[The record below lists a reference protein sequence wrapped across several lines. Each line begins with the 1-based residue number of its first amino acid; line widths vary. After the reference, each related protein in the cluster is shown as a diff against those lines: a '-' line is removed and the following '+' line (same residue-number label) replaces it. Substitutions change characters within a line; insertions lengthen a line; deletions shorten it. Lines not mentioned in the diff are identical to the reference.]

1 MSKQTG
7 KSITEIK
14 SQLKQNKFNSIYFL
28 YGDDEFALNE
38 ALDLIEKSVQPII
51 TNDFDK
57 QSFYGSE
64 KSLAEVIDFAQ
75 SFPFASE
82 KKLAIVKEFEKMY
95 NKNES
100 KLFLYYLNSPADF
113 TILVLIYNDDLKK
126 LSSEEISLLARN
138 DWLYEGKELREKNLI
153 EWLISTAKMNDKNL
167 SSFDAQLMIEL
178 IGEDRSLIKT
188 QLDKIILFLG
198 EEKNITYEIIQ
209 SVASNTKEYTIFN
222 LQDAIGVKD
231 KAKAFQIAFNLLE
244 NEEILKIIGSLNKYF
259 MNLAQIPEM
268 IQKKVPDELMAK
280 KLSTHPFYLRN
291 YKEARK
297 LYSDRKLNHIAKAL
311 LEADLSIKTSATDE
325 KTILTKLL
333 TVIFS

>member
-7 KSITEIK
+7 KAITEIK
-14 SQLKQNKFNSIYFL
+14 NQLKQNKFNSIYFL
-28 YGDDEFALNE
+28 YGNDEFALNE
-38 ALDLIEKSVQPII
+38 TLDLIEKSMQQII

-57 QSFYGSE
+57 QTFFGSE

-95 NKNES
+95 NKSES

-126 LSSEEISLLARN
+126 LSSEEISLLAKN

-153 EWLISTAKMNDKNL
+153 EWLISTAKMDDKNL
-167 SSFDAQLMIEL
+167 SSYDAQLMIEL
-178 IGEDRSLIKT
+178 IGEDRSLLKT

-198 EEKNITYEIIQ
+198 EEKNITSEIIQ
-209 SVASNTKEYTIFN
+209 SVVSNTKEYTIFN

-231 KAKAFQIAFNLLE
+231 KTRAFQIAFNLLE

-291 YKEARK
+291 YKEARN
-297 LYSDRKLNHIAKAL
+297 LYSDKKLNHIAKAL
-311 LEADLSIKTSATDE
+311 LDADLSIKTSATDE

-333 TVIFS
+333 TEIFS

>member
-1 MSKQTG
+1 MSKQIG

-14 SQLKQNKFNSIYFL
+14 NQLKRNKFNSIYFL
-28 YGDDEFALNE
+28 YGDDEFALKE
-38 ALDLIEKSVQPII
+38 ALDLIENSVQQII

-57 QSFYGSE
+57 QTFYGSE
-64 KSLAEVIDFAQ
+64 KSLADVIDFAQ
-75 SFPFASE
+75 SFPFVSE

-95 NKNES
+95 NESES

-113 TILVLIYNDDLKK
+113 TILVLIFNDDLKK
-126 LSSEEISLLARN
+126 LSSKEISILTQN

-153 EWLISTAKMNDKNL
+153 EWLISYAKISNKNL
-167 SSFDAQLMIEL
+167 SSYDAQLMIEL
-178 IGEDRSLIKT
+178 IGEDRYLLKT
-188 QLDKIILFLG
+188 QFDKIILFLDK
-198 EEKNITYEIIQ
+198 EKNITSEIIQ
-209 SVASNTKEYTIFN
+209 SLVSNTKEYTIFN

-231 KAKAFQIAFNLLE
+231 KTKAFQIAFNLLE
-244 NEEILKIIGSLNKYF
+244 NEKILNILGSLNKYF
-259 MNLAQIPEM
+259 MNLSKIPEM
-268 IQKKVPDELMAK
+268 IQKKVPDEVMAK

-311 LEADLSIKTSATDE
+311 LEADLSVKTSATDE

-333 TVIFS
+333 TEIFN